1 MRYLIDTNII
11 VYMIGDPDS
20 LDDDVKALISE
31 PDALLYASA
40 ESAKELVVAYR
51 NKGLFA
57 KRWKSP
63 EDILHS
69 IEDEHFIQFL
79 PIKMEHIFT
88 YSRLEVNERQ
98 CHKDPSDH
106 LIIAHAITERLPLT
120 SRATPALS
128 STAARGSISYLTKNS
143 CHDTPMEHFL

>member
-20 LDDDVKALISE
+20 LSDDVKELISE

-63 EDILHS
+63 EDMLHS
-69 IEDEHFIQFL
+69 IEREHYIEFL
-79 PIKMEHIFT
+79 PVRMEHIFT
-88 YSRLEVNERQ
+88 YSRMEINERQ

-106 LIIAHAITERLPLT
+106 VIIAHAITERMPLI
-120 SRATPALS
+120 S
-128 STAARGSISYLTKNS
+128 S
-143 CHDTPMEHFL
+143 DTRFEFYRSQGLDLIFNRK

>member
-11 VYMIGDPDS
+11 VYMMGDPDS
-20 LDDDVKALISE
+20 LSDDVKELISE

-63 EDILHS
+63 EDMLHS
-69 IEDEHFIQFL
+69 IEQEHYIEFL
-79 PIKMEHIFT
+79 PVRMEHIFT
-88 YSRLEVNERQ
+88 YSRMEINERQ

-106 LIIAHAITERLPLT
+106 IIIAHAITERMPLI
-120 SRATPALS
+120 S
-128 STAARGSISYLTKNS
+128 S
-143 CHDTPMEHFL
+143 DTRFAFYRNQGLDLIFNEK